1 MRKFLDPL
9 LLPKIG
15 LIKPK
20 TISGYCPF
28 KVVAPLHWVW
38 RGYKYLMFSG
48 LQPFSCSSFPLLP
61 LLVFTAIWP
70 GFFNFTFSFTFIHLY
85 VFHFQ
90 LAELSHFLH
99 SSCNPPALYATY
111 FPVSCK
117 YIYFPMHSAL
127 FFIVLRCNK
136 LSSLSRSF
144 LLYQIH

>member
-9 LLPKIG
+9 FLPQIG

-20 TISGYCPF
+20 NHLTLYCPF

-48 LQPFSCSSFPLLP
+48 LQPFSCSSFPLHP
-61 LLVFTAIWP
+61 LLFFTAIWP

-99 SSCNPPALYATY
+99 SFFMQSPCSLRYIFSC
-111 FPVSCK
+111 
-117 YIYFPMHSAL
+117 
-127 FFIVLRCNK
+127 
-136 LSSLSRSF
+136 F
-144 LLYQIH
+144 L